1 MSSRRFHLHWVA
13 LIVAVLVAACC
24 ARLGVWQLQRA
35 TEKETLINTM
45 GARAHQAP
53 VPLITL
59 LNQADAAHF
68 PVHLYGTFDNQHNVL
83 LDNRILEGVA
93 GYFLITPF
101 KTTDGHWLLINR
113 GWLPRGANRAEL
125 PAIAQIDGEV
135 SVTGHTYLYSS
146 KTFTLADDNLEH
158 AQWPVRVQ
166 KIEMQA
172 IGQLLGVELA
182 PFEIRVDSAAKLE
195 AGPQLARPWQDA
207 TEAILGPERHRAYA
221 VQWFSL
227 GVMAMLVFFAASF
240 RKTAS

>member
-1 MSSRRFHLHWVA
+1 MSSRRFHLHWFA
-13 LIVAVLVAACC
+13 LIVAVLVAAFC

-35 TEKETLINTM
+35 TEKEALISTIE
-45 GARAHQAP
+45 ARGQHAP
-53 VPLITL
+53 IPLSTL
-59 LNQADAAHF
+59 LAKSDAAHF
-68 PVHLYGTFDNQHNVL
+68 PVQLQGTFDNRHNVL

-101 KTTDGHWLLINR
+101 KTTDGHWLLVNR
-113 GWLPRGANRAEL
+113 GWLPRGADRAKL
-125 PAIAQIDGEV
+125 PSITAIEGDV

-182 PFEIRVDSAAKLE
+182 PFEIRVDPAATLE

-227 GVMAMLVFFAASF
+227 AVMALLVFFAASF